1 MILYNLPVLPTRPGS
16 SFLTTRWS
24 VLAAA
29 ANPDPVLSRPALET
43 LCASTWYPLYAF
55 VRRRG
60 HDAEDARDLVQG
72 FFARFLEKADL
83 GSLDPARGRFRS
95 YLLASMLNWLSDEH
109 GRASARK
116 RGGGVAPISID
127 FDVADERYRVDPG
140 HDLTPERLFER
151 QWALALLDLS
161 LARVEREYAATGK
174 KELFEALKPALQG
187 RSRDVPLSEIAARL
201 GITEGAVKVA
211 AHRIRHRF
219 RDALR
224 SEIAETVTTVEEI
237 EEEIQDLFRALEIPP
252 EA

>member
-1 MILYNLPVLPTRPGS
+1 MIPSRQGS

-29 ANPDPVLSRPALET
+29 ASPDPVLSRAALET

-95 YLLASMLNWLSDEH
+95 FLLASILNWLADEH
-109 GRASARK
+109 ERATARK
-116 RGGGVAPISID
+116 RGGGAAPISID
-127 FDVADERYRVDPG
+127 FEAADERYRVDPG

-151 QWALALLDLS
+151 QWAIALLDLALS
-161 LARVEREYAATGK
+161 RVEKEYAAGGK
-174 KELFEALKPALQG
+174 AELFEALKPALQG
-187 RSRDVPLSEIAARL
+187 RSKDVPLAEIAARL
-201 GITEGAVKVA
+201 GSTEGAVKVA
-211 AHRIRHRF
+211 SHRLRQRF

-224 SEIAETVTTVEEI
+224 AEIAETVSTEEQI
-237 EEEIQDLFRALEIPP
+237 EEEIRDLFRALEIRP
-252 EA
+252 EV